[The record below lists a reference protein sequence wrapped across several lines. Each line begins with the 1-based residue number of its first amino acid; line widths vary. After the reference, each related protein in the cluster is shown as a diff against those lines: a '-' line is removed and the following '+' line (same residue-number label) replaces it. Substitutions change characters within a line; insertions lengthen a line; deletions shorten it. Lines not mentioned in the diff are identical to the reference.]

1 MRFLH
6 GESLVAASLAATA
19 VVTQSG
25 CCPYHCKGFQMPFS
39 GKNCCAIPS
48 LDYGLEYLLSTLPEP
63 HHALSFGTATFVQ
76 GLLMQFPFVRSY
88 CA

>member
-1 MRFLH
+1 
-6 GESLVAASLAATA
+6 
-19 VVTQSG
+19 
-25 CCPYHCKGFQMPFS
+25 MPFS

-48 LDYGLEYLLSTLPEP
+48 LDYGLEHLLSTLPEP